1 MFDIRLDQGDAPS
14 VFAAMRNPQVA
25 QHVANAAAEAYV
37 TDIHDWIAGGHA
49 FASHH
54 GQLEQSINWRPVT
67 GGRAQIYA
75 NADFAPYVEAGTGI
89 PAGHSQW
96 VIAPLAGRKALKI
109 PEPGGGGFF
118 FRRSVIHRGSRA
130 FPFFF
135 ADTNNRET
143 DMGNAAR
150 SVLAHYIGNGHG

>member
-14 VFAAMRNPQVA
+14 VFAAMSNPQVA
-25 QHVANAAAEAYV
+25 QHVANAAAQEYT

-67 GGRAQIYA
+67 GGGAQIYA
-75 NADFAPYVEAGTGI
+75 NADFAAYVEGGTGI
-89 PAGHSQW
+89 PAGHQQW
-96 VIAPLAGRKALKI
+96 VILPKADRKALKI

-118 FRRSVIHRGSRA
+118 FRRSVIHKGSRPL
-130 FPFFF
+130 PFFF
-135 ADTNNRET
+135 ADVAQRET
-143 DMGNAAR
+143 AMGNAAR
-150 SVLAHYIGNGHG
+150 SVLAHYI